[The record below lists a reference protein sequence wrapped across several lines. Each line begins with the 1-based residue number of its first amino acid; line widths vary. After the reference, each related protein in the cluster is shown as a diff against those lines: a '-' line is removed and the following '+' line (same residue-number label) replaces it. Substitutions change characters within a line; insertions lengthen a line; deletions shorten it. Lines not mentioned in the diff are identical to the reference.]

1 MRTTSRR
8 RAIVFFVTFGVCL
21 VSIAVALNVSWIIFH
36 WRAVVPL
43 VMGIIFFGM
52 IIAGL
57 ILNTIFLVREVRR
70 NEQHDSFIN
79 AVTHE
84 LKTPIASIHLYL
96 ETLLTRNVEE
106 EKKREFYNVMLADA
120 KRLLDT
126 VEQTLKA
133 GEIGQRG
140 SIIARSEVDIVQ
152 VIEDCVA
159 LARSRHNLN
168 PDALLCLPNLVPGYS
183 TFVLADRDELNTAFS
198 NLLDNAIKYSP
209 ELIKVRAEVST
220 PDGYHVVVRIRDS
233 GVGIPSA
240 ELKRV
245 FKRFY
250 RVRNRPTSLVKG
262 TGLGLFI
269 VRAIVR
275 KYGGKVSAQSGGE
288 GQGTTVTVQM
298 PTTPSRDF
306 QSLESTVE

>member
-1 MRTTSRR
+1 MRTISRR
-8 RAIVFFVTFGVCL
+8 RTIVFFVTFGVCL
-21 VSIAVALNVSWIIFH
+21 VSIAIALNVSWIIFH

-79 AVTHE
+79 AMTHE

-96 ETLLTRNVEE
+96 ETLLTRKVEE
-106 EKKREFYNVMLADA
+106 DKKKEFYNIMLADA
-120 KRLLDT
+120 ERLLAT

-133 GEIGQRG
+133 GGLGQKESTSNRY
-140 SIIARSEVDIVQ
+140 EVDVVQIVQ
-152 VIEDCVA
+152 ENVA
-159 LARSRHNLN
+159 LARRRHNLTSE
-168 PDALLCLPNLVPGYS
+168 ALISEPSLVPGYS
-183 TFVLADRDELNTAFS
+183 TVVLANRDDLNTVFS
-198 NLLDNAIKYSP
+198 NLLDNAIKYSQ
-209 ELIKVRAEVST
+209 ETIKVRVEIST
-220 PDGYHVVVRIRDS
+220 PDGYHVVVRVRDN
-233 GVGIPSA
+233 GIGIPSA

-250 RVRNRPTSLVKG
+250 RIPNRPALLAKG

-269 VRAIVR
+269 VKALVK
-275 KYGGKVSAQSGGE
+275 KYGGKVSAQSS
-288 GQGTTVTVQM
+288 GQGQGSTFTVQW
-298 PTTPSRDF
+298 PTTPSRNF
-306 QSLESTVE
+306 QSLETTIE

>member
-21 VSIAVALNVSWIIFH
+21 VSIAIALNVSWIIFH

-43 VMGIIFFGM
+43 VIGIIFFGM

-96 ETLLTRNVEE
+96 ETLLSRNLEE
-106 EKKREFYNVMLADA
+106 EKKQDFYRVMLADA
-120 KRLLDT
+120 ERLLAT

-133 GEIGQRG
+133 GELGHGG
-140 SIIARSEVDIVQ
+140 SSANRSEVDIVQ
-152 VIEDCVA
+152 VMEDCVA
-159 LARSRHNLN
+159 LARIRHNLT
-168 PDALLCLPNLVPGYS
+168 PDALLFLPYLVPGYS
-183 TFVLADRDELNTAFS
+183 TRVLADREDLNTAFS

-209 ELIKVRAEVST
+209 DLVKVRAEVST

-233 GVGIPSA
+233 GVGIPA
-240 ELKRV
+240 ADLKRV

-250 RVRNRPTSLVKG
+250 RVHNRPTSTVKG

-275 KYGGKVSAQSGGE
+275 KHSGKVSAHSDGE
-288 GQGTTVTVQM
+288 GKGATVTVQL

-306 QSLESTVE
+306 QSLETTVE